1 MFKTNETL
9 IAGASTV
16 PAGRPDPIRIEVDNF
31 PPSSDFGGVFIIIG
45 AMIAIFGAL
54 FAFLLSMSPEERK
67 RQLKIGFMEDDS
79 MNMKDDSMNF
89 DLVSCI
95 EKLKDSDFPNASISE
110 SYIKSGYAIV
120 KDTEGKILKEIKINQ
135 NPS

>member
-1 MFKTNETL
+1 MFRTNETL

-31 PPSSDFGGVFIIIG
+31 PPSFDFGGIAIVIG
-45 AMIAIFGAL
+45 AMIAIFGVV
-54 FAFLLSMSPEERK
+54 FAFLLSMSPEKRK
-67 RQLKIGFMEDDS
+67 RELKIGFME
-79 MNMKDDSMNF
+79 DDSMNF

-120 KDTEGKILKEIKINQ
+120 KDTEGKILKEIKINHI
-135 NPS
+135 

>member
-16 PAGRPDPIRIEVDNF
+16 PAGSPDPIRIEVDNF
-31 PPSSDFGGVFIIIG
+31 PPSFDFGGGAIVIG
-45 AMIAIFGAL
+45 AMIAIFGAV
-54 FAFLLSMSPEERK
+54 FAFLKSMSPESSKE
-67 RQLKIGFMEDDS
+67 
-79 MNMKDDSMNF
+79 DDSMNF

-120 KDTEGKILKEIKINQ
+120 KDTEGKILKEIKIL
-135 NPS
+135 

>member
-16 PAGRPDPIRIEVDNF
+16 PIGSPDPIRIEIDNF
-31 PPSSDFGGVFIIIG
+31 PPSFDFGGGAIVIG
-45 AMIAIFGAL
+45 AMIAIFGAV
-54 FAFLLSMSPEERK
+54 FAFLKAMSPESGKE
-67 RQLKIGFMEDDS
+67 
-79 MNMKDDSMNF
+79 DDSMNF

-120 KDTEGKILKEIKINQ
+120 KDTEGKILKEIKINH

>member
-16 PAGRPDPIRIEVDNF
+16 PAGSPDPIRIEVDNF
-31 PPSSDFGGVFIIIG
+31 PPSFDFGGGAIISG
-45 AMIAIFGAL
+45 AMIAIFGAVV
-54 FAFLLSMSPEERK
+54 AFLKSMSPESSKHLHLGVE
-67 RQLKIGFMEDDS
+67 EDDS
-79 MNMKDDSMNF
+79 MKF

-120 KDTEGKILKEIKINQ
+120 KDTEGKILKEIEINH